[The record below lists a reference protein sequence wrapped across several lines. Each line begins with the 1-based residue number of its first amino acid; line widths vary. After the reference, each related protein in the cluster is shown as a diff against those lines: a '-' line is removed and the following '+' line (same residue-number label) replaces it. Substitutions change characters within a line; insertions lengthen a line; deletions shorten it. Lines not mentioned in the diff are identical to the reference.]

1 MKSFELYLDSN
12 VGSPEGKV
20 LCVHVSFLISHF
32 HAPVLASYSLLHLCL
47 SCQLRNPGGRGRS
60 PPHRLPP
67 DFSSQCLIHSPLLT
81 RATLSRPALGSLG
94 TERGRGWSELCGPHW
109 KKEKTSCVLG
119 WSVKHQQWAFAL
131 TQAQIVDEIVTH
143 RWNLPAKQDT

>member
-1 MKSFELYLDSN
+1 METFPVDRVLVYFGKINVKSFELHLDSN
-12 VGSPEGKV
+12 IGSPEGKV

-32 HAPVLASYSLLHLCL
+32 HAPLLASYSFLHLCL
-47 SCQLRNPGGRGRS
+47 SCQLRNAGGRGRP

-94 TERGRGWSELCGPHW
+94 TEAGDGLSYVEHTGRKKRPH
-109 KKEKTSCVLG
+109 V
-119 WSVKHQQWAFAL
+119 VWAGL
-131 TQAQIVDEIVTH
+131 
-143 RWNLPAKQDT
+143 